1 MRHPAVVAAVSDE
14 SFFYEEHE
22 FEGEAEREGEGG
34 RGRRGREEVGWF

>member
-22 FEGEAEREGEGG
+22 FEGEAEREGEREGE
-34 RGRRGREEVGWF
+34 GREGGWF